1 MGERHSGGGLPGRR
15 HVHPGA
21 DAAPGSRSTADVP
34 GAGLAALEASLADV
48 LRTGP
53 VDPDGEQHAVSAFR
67 AARDAGPHRA
77 RTRRRDDWRPRQP
90 WRARLSV
97 KATLSVFAASLTL
110 GGVAVAA
117 IGAVGSSSGGDHG
130 AGHPAHPV
138 TSAPGRAGAGASAGS
153 SAAPGAHPDRPDTA
167 KDTLAHCRAYEQVEG
182 EGKALD
188 ATAWQRLLTAAGG
201 RDHVAAYC
209 AQQQKTDSR
218 GKTGKSTDKS
228 TDKTQSP
235 AVKDGSGKSG
245 RSAASSKPSH
255 KKK

>member
-21 DAAPGSRSTADVP
+21 AAAPGPRSTADVP
-34 GAGLAALEASLADV
+34 GAGIAALEASLADA
-48 LRTGP
+48 LCTGP
-53 VDPDGEQHAVSAFR
+53 LDPGAELHAVSAFR

-130 AGHPAHPV
+130 GARPAHPV
-138 TSAPGRAGAGASAGS
+138 TSAPGRAGAGA

-167 KDTLAHCRAYEQVEG
+167 KDTLAHCRAYEQVAG

-201 RDHVAAYC
+201 KDHVAAYC
-209 AQQQKTDSR
+209 ALAEKSSR
-218 GKTGKSTDKS
+218 SSGRRSTGRSAHKA
-228 TDKTQSP
+228 QS
-235 AVKDGSGKSG
+235 ADEKGRSGKSG
-245 RSAASSKPSH
+245 HSAASSKPSR

>member
-21 DAAPGSRSTADVP
+21 DAAPGSRSTTDVP
-34 GAGLAALEASLADV
+34 GAGIAALEASLAGA
-48 LRTGP
+48 LRIGRL
-53 VDPDGEQHAVSAFR
+53 DPDAERHAVSAFR
-67 AARDAGPHRA
+67 AARDAGPHRV

-130 AGHPAHPV
+130 DARRAHPV
-138 TSAPGRAGAGASAGS
+138 ASAPGRAGAGASAGS

-167 KDTLAHCRAYEQVEG
+167 KDTLAHCRAYEQVAG
-182 EGKALD
+182 QGKALD
-188 ATAWQRLLTAAGG
+188 ATAWQRLLAAAGG
-201 RDHVAAYC
+201 KDHVAAFC
-209 AQQQKTDSR
+209 AQAEKSR
-218 GKTGKSTDKS
+218 RSSGRGNSDRADDKS
-228 TDKTQSP
+228 QSP
-235 AVKDGSGKSG
+235 AEKGRSGKSG
-245 RSAASSKPSH
+245 HSAASSKPSR